1 MRAPLGLRLE
11 RRLTVPAW
19 LPVAVPVGSILAALV
34 IGGLVLLL
42 TGHDPFSTLRRLIDQ
57 GFTGQGALSNMLVT
71 ATPLIFTGLAA
82 AAAFRM
88 RVFNI
93 GGEGQLYIGATAASG
108 AGLALGGAPGPL
120 VVLSML
126 AAAALGGLVWA
137 AIPGVLR
144 AMSGTSELI
153 TSLMLN
159 YIAGLLMTYLIYDSH
174 SYWRDLSSPGARQF
188 PQGKTL
194 PASAAFPS
202 TSALLSPAT
211 VLLVVVLAGAATW
224 GWRAW
229 RARRASR
236 RTIALAVLAV
246 VAAAVLANT
255 TPAQSVTLPLGF
267 ALGLAVAAGVWVLLR
282 ETRFGYEARVVG
294 DAPAAARYAGISQ
307 RRKIVAVMVLSGAI
321 AALGGA
327 SQIGDFGHVL
337 DPRGLQQE
345 ALGYTGIVVAALA
358 RFHPLGVPITALVI
372 GGLTNAGFSLQ
383 GPDFPSGLV
392 GILQGALVLCTLA
405 GTVLGQYRV
414 RTGRRPVSEQPE
426 EVAEASAADA
436 LLGGT

>member
-1 MRAPLGLRLE
+1 
-11 RRLTVPAW
+11 
-19 LPVAVPVGSILAALV
+19 
-34 IGGLVLLL
+34 
-42 TGHDPFSTLRRLIDQ
+42 
-57 GFTGQGALSNMLVT
+57 
-71 ATPLIFTGLAA
+71 
-82 AAAFRM
+82 
-88 RVFNI
+88 
-93 GGEGQLYIGATAASG
+93 
-108 AGLALGGAPGPL
+108 
-120 VVLSML
+120 
-126 AAAALGGLVWA
+126 
-137 AIPGVLR
+137 
-144 AMSGTSELI
+144 
-153 TSLMLN
+153 MLN
-159 YIAGLLMTYLIYDSH
+159 YVAGLLMTYLIYDSH
-174 SYWRDLSSPGARQF
+174 SYWRDLSTPGARQF

-194 PASAAFPS
+194 PASANFPS
-202 TSALLSPAT
+202 TSALLSPPT
-211 VLLVVVLAGAATW
+211 VLLLVVLAGVAAW

-236 RTIALAVLAV
+236 RAIAVAVLAV
-246 VAAAVLANT
+246 VGAATLANT
-255 TPAQSVTLPLGF
+255 TPAQSVTLPFGF

-307 RRKIVAVMVLSGAI
+307 RRKIVAVMVISGAI

-337 DPRGLQQE
+337 DPRGLQQQ

-414 RTGRRPVSEQPE
+414 RTRRRVAIEQPE
-426 EVAEASAADA
+426 EITEASAADA